1 MKRRD
6 VFLFLAGV
14 ASVAI
19 GTMLLSGCGLIDMP
33 ASFRFRMTVEADTPQ
48 GLKSGSGVM
57 EISGQKLVKMSAQE
71 AAGTIYIRGQAVEV
85 DLPGGPVFVLVPG
98 QQDMWERVL
107 RAFKPGRETGGAAN
121 YMPLVRE
128 IATAGSGELK
138 ADVPPARQD
147 IVTGRM
153 QPNWP
158 MMVRFRDIHAPKS
171 VEQVD
176 PASVG
181 IKRIWVETTRDP
193 VTTGIEKRLGWL
205 GTDPLTYGNSAYV
218 NSGQMAPEIAG
229 GYITNGAFW
238 SGGGK

>member
-6 VFLFLAGV
+6 VFRVFAGV
-14 ASVAI
+14 TSVVTA
-19 GTMLLSGCGLIDMP
+19 TVMLSGCGLIKPQD
-33 ASFRFRMTVEADTPQ
+33 SFRFRMTVEAETPQ
-48 GLKSGSGVM
+48 GPKSGSGVL
-57 EISGQKLVKMSAQE
+57 EITGQKLVKMSAQE
-71 AAGTIYIRGQAVEV
+71 AAGTIYTQGQAVEV
-85 DLPGGPVFVLVPG
+85 DLPGGPVFVLVTG

-107 RAFKPGRETGGAAN
+107 LAFKPGRETGGADN

-128 IATAGSGELK
+128 IAEAGSGELK
-138 ADVPPARQD
+138 ADVPPERQD

-158 MMVRFRDIHAPKS
+158 IMVRFRDLADPRS

-181 IKRIWVETTRDP
+181 IKRIWVETTSDP

-205 GTDPLTYGNSAYV
+205 GVDPLVYGKSGIMGPPMGGNYLNNSAFWQ
-218 NSGQMAPEIAG
+218 SIAR
-229 GYITNGAFW
+229 
-238 SGGGK
+238 